1 VAANREASQRAEL
14 GAVPDVVATVPFLET
29 DVFDLSGLAAVGE
42 VVAGESTDEP
52 GRGWSDRQDA
62 GDRDDEILGDVPPHH
77 G

>member
-1 VAANREASQRAEL
+1 MSDRPATAEQAAERRRR
-14 GAVPDVVATVPFLET
+14 
-29 DVFDLSGLAAVGE
+29 LAAVGE